1 MALLQSRS
9 YVSQIG
15 VQNKSEQDAHNTGKS
30 PWNRR
35 PGRALLGLGE
45 MPPAQLKATTM
56 DPRTRTLLRV
66 GVAAADR
73 AATESRVESLMG
85 RRPELRLAF
94 IQG

>member
-1 MALLQSRS
+1 
-9 YVSQIG
+9 
-15 VQNKSEQDAHNTGKS
+15 
-30 PWNRR
+30 
-35 PGRALLGLGE
+35 

-56 DPRTRTLLRV
+56 DPRTGTLLRI
-66 GVAAADR
+66 GVAAEDR